1 MKYKI
6 SVIIPVYNAEKY
18 IKQCLDSIVN
28 QTLGIKNIEVII
40 VNDCTLDNSMDIIN
54 EYTSK
59 YSSFKVIKHD
69 KNKGLGE
76 ARNTGLKHVSTNFV
90 TFLDSD
96 DYVSLNAYK
105 DSLNKM
111 KKNNCDLLTFNLQI
125 FNDLSENMNLDIH
138 QLNIDEDMIINDLNE
153 FPQLIFS
160 TSVCNKIFSKNLF
173 ENLVFPN
180 KLYEDT
186 TVSVISFFNANKIYL
201 NSNADYFY
209 RKNEGGP
216 SITTNIALKNCIDLA
231 DEIISLFSL
240 ENKYPTYFNILKLL
254 NLKFTQD
261 ILFWLVDKISFNN
274 EENEILNKIRP
285 FLDKF
290 SKEDMNTLKKLF
302 PEQVS
307 YNDFILNFYKYDN
320 EFLLAKYKYFD
331 NLKYLNSKAYL
342 YVDTGNDF
350 NEDEKI
356 IIDYQLE
363 HKNNFKVDLSDFK
376 NIKRLRFDPIK
387 QAFIKC
393 KLNHV
398 TTDIGEMIYE
408 SNSCEIIENY
418 SYFSNISPY
427 FILNNNIDEASFF
440 EIDFT
445 LYFLN
450 NDEINYLF
458 DKKEIDI
465 NNKNNKIEYLVK
477 EINKLVKDKLFNY

>member
-1 MKYKI
+1 MSYKI
-6 SVIIPVYNAEKY
+6 SVIIPVYNSEKY
-18 IKQCLDSIVN
+18 IKQCLDSVVN

-40 VNDCTLDNSMDIIN
+40 INDCTLDNSMDIVN
-54 EYTSK
+54 EYSNK

-96 DYVSLNAYK
+96 DYISLNAYK

-111 KKNNCDLLTFNLQI
+111 KKNNCDLLVFNSQI
-125 FNDLSENMNLDIH
+125 FSDVSKNLSHDIH
-138 QLNIDEDMIINDLNE
+138 QFNIDNDMIINDLNDI
-153 FPQLIFS
+153 PQLIFS
-160 TSVCNKIFSKNLF
+160 TSAWNKIFSKKLF

-180 KLYEDT
+180 KLYEDNH
-186 TVSVISFFNANKIYL
+186 VIINSLFDASKIYL
-201 NSNADYFY
+201 NSNVNYFY

-216 SITTNIALKNCIDLA
+216 SITTNITLKNCIDLA

-240 ENKYPTYFNILKLL
+240 ENKYPAYSNLLRLL

-290 SKEDMNTLKKLF
+290 SKEDMITLKKLF

-307 YNDFILNFYKYDN
+307 YNDLILNSSKYDN
-320 EFLLAKYKYFD
+320 DFLLAKYKYFD
-331 NLKYLNSKAYL
+331 NLKYLSSKAYL

-356 IIDYQLE
+356 VIDYQLDFE
-363 HKNNFKVDLSDFK
+363 NKFKIDLNDFK

-387 QAFIKC
+387 QSFIKC
-393 KLNHV
+393 KINSV
-398 TTDIGEMIYE
+398 KTDIGDMVYE
-408 SNSCEIIENY
+408 ANSYEIIDEY
-418 SYFSNISPY
+418 YYFSNISPY
-427 FILNNNIDEASFF
+427 FVLNNNLKDLSFL

-458 DKKEIDI
+458 DKKDIDI
-465 NNKNNKIEYLVK
+465 NNKNIKIEQLVK
-477 EINKLVKDKLFNY
+477 EINKLVRNKLFNY